1 MKTKLRLTSILLVII
16 LLASLL
22 GCSMPGIGT
31 DSGEGTEKKP
41 AATVPEDIFLEE
53 TTSVDGVEL
62 ETETEFLGPF
72 TEPVPVT
79 TPEPGYIADPIEFT
93 VNFHG
98 EAVKVLYGN
107 DSERNEFEVNETGEI
122 VDDAIYRRNVTVEE
136 ILNIKFEWK
145 GMNALS
151 SHANDYVYHAGA
163 MTGAGEGFD
172 IYAATRRAMAQLLTK
187 GYLQDFNLIQDGYID
202 LSKPWYFTTAE
213 REDLTIGGA
222 NFLAA
227 GDISANAILQMN
239 VIFYNVG
246 FAESYGHKDI
256 VSKVEEGKWTLD
268 TLIELS
274 KVAYVDFDGSGNKS
288 DADLYGFT
296 QAQYLDSDAFYSGS
310 GLQFFKIDPTGDNF
324 VLHSDDMTSQKAAEL
339 NKKLFAFFDAPSSY
353 TGTPYSLDGKYTLP
367 FVSGG
372 AMFCHAV
379 LASADVGGEL
389 STLDFEYG
397 ILPIPKYDENQE
409 QHVTTLSN
417 QAVFWGINNYL
428 EKERSLMSSAVIETM
443 ALRGYMEV
451 TPALFEATMKMR
463 FTSESKSKAADM
475 FELIRDSV
483 RIDVGRLFS
492 ETAYAL
498 PTLFANG
505 VVTSADH
512 WIISASN
519 SQNRALIR
527 RGESEL
533 NRSIEYAM
541 QEQK

>member
-1 MKTKLRLTSILLVII
+1 MKTKLRLTSILLVLI

-41 AATVPEDIFLEE
+41 AATVPEDIFLES

-79 TPEPGYIADPIEFT
+79 TPEPGYTFGDVDEKFDFGGET
-93 VNFHG
+93 VKIFYGSN
-98 EAVKVLYGN
+98 AV
-107 DSERNEFEVNETGEI
+107 RNEFDPDLTGEI
-122 VDDAIYRRNVTVEE
+122 VNDSFYSRNRKVEDK
-136 ILNIKFEWK
+136 LHVNFEWK

-239 VIFYNVG
+239 MIFYNVG
-246 FAESYGHKDI
+246 LAESYGHKDI

-274 KVAYVDFDGSGNKS
+274 KVAFVDFDGSGNKS

-324 VLHSDDMTSQKAAEL
+324 VLHSDDMTSPKAVEL
-339 NKKLFAFFDAPSSY
+339 NKKLFDFFDAPSSY

-372 AMFCHAV
+372 ALFCHAV

-417 QAVFWGINNYL
+417 HAVYWGINNYL

-483 RIDVGRLFS
+483 RIDVGTLFS

-519 SQNRALIR
+519 SQNLALIR

-533 NRSIEYAM
+533 NKSIEYAM

>member
-1 MKTKLRLTSILLVII
+1 MKTKLRLTSLLLAIL
-16 LLASLL
+16 LLASLI

-41 AATVPEDIFLEE
+41 AATVPEDVFLEE

-98 EAVKVLYGN
+98 ETVKIFYGSNAV
-107 DSERNEFEVNETGEI
+107 RNEFDPDLTGEI
-122 VDDAIYRRNVTVEE
+122 VNDSFYDRNRKVEE
-136 ILNIKFEWK
+136 LMNVNFEWK
-145 GMNALS
+145 GMDALS
-151 SHANDYVYHAGA
+151 SHANEYVQHAGA

-246 FAESYGHKDI
+246 LAESYGHKDV

-296 QAQYLDSDAFYSGS
+296 QAQYLNSDAFYSGS
-310 GLQFFKIDPTGDNF
+310 GLKFFKIDPTGDNF
-324 VLHSDDMTSQKAAEL
+324 VLHSDDMTSQKAVEL

-372 AMFCHAV
+372 ALFCHAV

-397 ILPIPKYDENQE
+397 ILPIPKYNENQE

-417 QAVFWGINNYL
+417 HAVYWGINNYL
-428 EKERSLMSSAVIETM
+428 VKERSLMSSAVIETM

-483 RIDVGRLFS
+483 RIDVGKLFS
-492 ETAYAL
+492 ENAAAL

-505 VVTSADH
+505 VMTSDNH
-512 WIISASN
+512 WILSASN
-519 SQNRALIR
+519 SQNLALIR

-533 NRSIEYAM
+533 NRSIEYAI

>member
-1 MKTKLRLTSILLVII
+1 MV
-16 LLASLL
+16 
-22 GCSMPGIGT
+22 
-31 DSGEGTEKKP
+31 
-41 AATVPEDIFLEE
+41 
-53 TTSVDGVEL
+53 
-62 ETETEFLGPF
+62 
-72 TEPVPVT
+72 
-79 TPEPGYIADPIEFT
+79 
-93 VNFHG
+93 
-98 EAVKVLYGN
+98 
-107 DSERNEFEVNETGEI
+107 
-122 VDDAIYRRNVTVEE
+122 
-136 ILNIKFEWK
+136 
-145 GMNALS
+145 
-151 SHANDYVYHAGA
+151 
-163 MTGAGEGFD
+163 GAGEGFD

-213 REDLTIGGA
+213 LEDLTIGGA

-246 FAESYGHKDI
+246 LAESYGHKDI

-310 GLQFFKIDPTGDNF
+310 GLKFFKIDPTGDNF
-324 VLHSDDMTSQKAAEL
+324 VLQSDDMTSQKAVEL
-339 NKKLFAFFDAPSSY
+339 NKKLFTFFDAPSSY

-417 QAVFWGINNYL
+417 HAVYWGINNYL
-428 EKERSLMSSAVIETM
+428 VKERSLMSSAVIETM
-443 ALRGYMEV
+443 ALRGYREV

-483 RIDVGRLFS
+483 RIDVGKLFS
-492 ETAYAL
+492 ENAAAL

-505 VVTSADH
+505 VMTSENH
-512 WIISASN
+512 WILSASN
-519 SQNRALIR
+519 SHNIALIR

-533 NRSIEYAM
+533 NKSIEYAM

>member
-1 MKTKLRLTSILLVII
+1 MKTKLRLTSLLLALL
-16 LLASLL
+16 LLASLI

-41 AATVPEDIFLEE
+41 AATVPEDVFLEE
-53 TTSVDGVEL
+53 TTSVEGVEL

-79 TPEPGYIADPIEFT
+79 TPEPGYTFGDVDEKFDFGGET
-93 VNFHG
+93 VKIFYGSN
-98 EAVKVLYGN
+98 AV
-107 DSERNEFEVNETGEI
+107 RNEFDPDLTGEI
-122 VDDAIYRRNVTVEE
+122 VNDSFYYRNRKVEE
-136 ILNIKFEWK
+136 LMNVSFEWK
-145 GMNALS
+145 GMDALS
-151 SHANDYVYHAGA
+151 SHANEYVSHAGA

-172 IYAATRRAMAQLLTK
+172 IYAATRRAMVQLLTK

-246 FAESYGHKDI
+246 LAESYGHKDV

-296 QAQYLDSDAFYSGS
+296 QAQYLNSDAFYSGS

-324 VLHSDDMTSQKAAEL
+324 VFHSDDMTSQKAVEL

-417 QAVFWGINNYL
+417 HAVYWGINNYL

-443 ALRGYMEV
+443 AQRGYMEV

-483 RIDVGRLFS
+483 RIDVGKLFS
-492 ETAYAL
+492 ENAAAL

-505 VVTSADH
+505 VMTSENH
-512 WIISASN
+512 WILSASN
-519 SQNRALIR
+519 SQNLALIR

-533 NRSIEYAM
+533 NKSIEYAI